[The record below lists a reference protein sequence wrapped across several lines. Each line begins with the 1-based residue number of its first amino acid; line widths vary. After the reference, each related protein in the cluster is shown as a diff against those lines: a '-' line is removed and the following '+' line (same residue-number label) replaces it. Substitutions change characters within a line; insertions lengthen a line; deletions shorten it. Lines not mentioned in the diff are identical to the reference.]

1 MNNLSV
7 VDVSWNTPIGKM
19 RGRIGPYGLEYLG
32 LPLGFKQIPTGDS
45 GPEVPVA
52 VVGTEIRGIQSPG
65 RRQQQCLNLTTQFL
79 EYYFRGDKSCELP
92 ELDWSKWGGFYRRVW
107 TETRKVRF
115 GRTRTYGEIAEAA
128 GRPGSAR
135 AVGGAMR
142 RNPIVLII
150 PCHRIL
156 GKSLNGQPNLTG
168 FTGSL
173 GLKRQLLM
181 HEGLLSA
188 LQF

>member
-135 AVGGAMR
+135 AVGGGNAPEPDR
-142 RNPIVLII
+142 SDHTLSPDSRKITKRTAQPDRLY
-150 PCHRIL
+150 
-156 GKSLNGQPNLTG
+156 GQPWPETTT
-168 FTGSL
+168 FD
-173 GLKRQLLM
+173 
-181 HEGLLSA
+181 A
-188 LQF
+188 